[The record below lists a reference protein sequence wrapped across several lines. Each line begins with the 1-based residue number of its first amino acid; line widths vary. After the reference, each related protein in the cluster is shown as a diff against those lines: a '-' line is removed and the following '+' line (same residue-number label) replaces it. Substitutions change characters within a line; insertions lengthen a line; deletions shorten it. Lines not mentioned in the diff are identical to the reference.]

1 MDIFA
6 HTVPPIPSVVNTR
19 NAGMFVLFDPRVYRR
34 LIVNESI
41 YSLLLKDA
49 ILYLSNILSEEYLP
63 AIEGSILSEGALE
76 LPRIYRR

>member
-1 MDIFA
+1 VEKVDIFA

-19 NAGMFVLFDPRVYRR
+19 NAGMLVLFDPRVYRR

-63 AIEGSILSEGALE
+63 AIEGMILCKGV
-76 LPRIYRR
+76 PG